1 MGLFCFGS
9 LTIHGF
15 HLYLIN
21 DKRVRAAAFIGTL
34 QAGYTDFHYLR
45 DIWKRTTEKD
55 ALIGVGMTGI
65 GSGVVLGYDMKKA
78 AKAVKEFCIYNCRDA
93 CRNILVLNIT

>member
-1 MGLFCFGS
+1 LEHYKRDI
-9 LTIHGF
+9 LTSI
-15 HLYLIN
+15 I
-21 DKRVRAAAFIGTL
+21 
-34 QAGYTDFHYLR
+34 LR

-78 AKAVKEFCIYNCRDA
+78 AKMVKEENERVASSYWN
-93 CRNILVLNIT
+93 